1 MATPPERSKVA
12 GIILAAGQSTRLGRP
27 KQLLDICG
35 KTVIRRVAE
44 SAVSSPLDVSIVVI
58 GNAADEVRY
67 ELAGLDIATV
77 VNPDYATGQSTSM
90 RAGLRAL
97 PDDIDA
103 ALILLGDQ
111 PAMTPTI
118 IGAVFGAYIES
129 GAAIVQARYQGVIG
143 HPVLFDRSLF
153 DELDSVEGDR
163 GARQVIARHPDLV
176 QFADMDQD
184 APLDIDTESDY
195 ERVLCQFRDQAK

>member
-1 MATPPERSKVA
+1 
-12 GIILAAGQSTRLGRP
+12 
-27 KQLLDICG
+27 
-35 KTVIRRVAE
+35 
-44 SAVSSPLDVSIVVI
+44 
-58 GNAADEVRY
+58 
-67 ELAGLDIATV
+67 
-77 VNPDYATGQSTSM
+77 M

-118 IGAVFGAYIES
+118 IGAVFDAYMES

-163 GARQVIARHPDLV
+163 GARRVIARHPDLV